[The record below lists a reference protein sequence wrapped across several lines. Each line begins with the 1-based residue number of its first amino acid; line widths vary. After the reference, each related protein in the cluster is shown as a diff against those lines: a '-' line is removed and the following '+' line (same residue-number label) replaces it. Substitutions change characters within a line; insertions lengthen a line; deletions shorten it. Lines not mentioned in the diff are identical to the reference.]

1 MACILNDKPVC
12 SPVSPCYIYH
22 IPNRPA
28 WMNWPIS
35 INEVNNNAAVR
46 DYNNPSCTDAYK

>member
-1 MACILNDKPVC
+1 LNKPVDRTYENNNW
-12 SPVSPCYIYH
+12 PTTAQLKTTT
-22 IPNRPA
+22 RPA

-46 DYNNPSCTDAYK
+46 DYNNPSSTDAYK